1 MATTLKLSKA
11 SGYPTE
17 DSMRVNVS
25 FTVTYAGDYYAYFE
39 LYDSDDNLVDEAM
52 GNTYTLEAGATKSG
66 IYKTFTGLEAST
78 SYYII
83 GSLWNASTDTRLD
96 ITEPKLSFKTLS
108 AFEPPT
114 IYIAT
119 TPVTMNTVTLNCE
132 IEINDPVTVYVVFHI
147 SYLGTSQD
155 HTSSSFSTTRG
166 LTWKFSDI
174 PNDTQV
180 SCKVS
185 LYDYD
190 TDDLYG
196 TDKATVTTLG
206 ASRPANWEWT
216 SNVSKGASM
225 PYTRSGK
232 TITCKPLTASEWN
245 EFVDRVVVFRE
256 YLGLSAQDL
265 SAFYVSPGDAFD
277 TEVPEAMRQF
287 LDGMNPPTAVPSAI
301 SSGKRITAAFFNGL
315 KNSLNSFK

>member
-1 MATTLKLSKA
+1 MALTVKKEDVGEDYIVA
-11 SGYPTE
+11 S
-17 DSMRVNVS
+17 VS
-25 FTVTYAGDYYAYFE
+25 TSGSV
-39 LYDSDDNLVDEAM
+39 AM
-52 GNTYTLEAGATKSG
+52 EHIWYLDGEEYERIQTEAGETGSECV
-66 IYKTFTGLEAST
+66 FTGLDPGTTYTVKVRVFAYNPWRELDNGSKNITT
-78 SYYII
+78 S
-83 GSLWNASTDTRLD
+83 
-96 ITEPKLSFKTLS
+96 S
-108 AFEPPT
+108 AFIPPT

-166 LTWKFSDI
+166 LTWEFSDI
-174 PNDTQV
+174 PTDTQV

-190 TDDLYG
+190 TDKLYD

-206 ASRPANWEWT
+206 ASRPDDWAWT

-245 EFVDRVVVFRE
+245 EFVDRVAVFRE